1 METFLQMLTQI
12 FEVCII
18 PLLGILTTYL
28 VKYIAAKRDAIIAQS
43 DNSIANKY
51 IKMLADTITTCVIAT
66 NQTYVDSLK
75 EQGKFNEEAQ
85 KQAFNL
91 TLNAVLAILGAEG
104 QEYLTEIYGDL
115 NTYIKQQ
122 IEVAVNQNKK
132 K

>member
-115 NTYIKQQ
+115 NIYIKQQ

>member
-43 DNSIANKY
+43 DNSLANKY

-75 EQGKFNEEAQ
+75 EQGKFDEEAQ
-85 KQAFNL
+85 KQAFNF
-91 TLNAVLAILGAEG
+91 TLDAVLAILGDEG
-104 QEYLTEIYGDL
+104 QEYLAEIYGDL

-122 IEVAVNQNKK
+122 IEVSVNKNKK

>member
-91 TLNAVLAILGAEG
+91 TLNAVLAILGEEG
-104 QEYLTEIYGDL
+104 QKYLTEIYGDL
-115 NTYIKQQ
+115 NIYIKQQ

>member
-43 DNSIANKY
+43 DNSLANKY

-75 EQGKFNEEAQ
+75 EQGKFDKEAQ
-85 KQAFNL
+85 KQAFNF
-91 TLNAVLAILGAEG
+91 TLDAVLAILGDEG
-104 QEYLTEIYGDL
+104 QEYLAEIYGDL

-122 IEVAVNQNKK
+122 IEVSVNKNKK